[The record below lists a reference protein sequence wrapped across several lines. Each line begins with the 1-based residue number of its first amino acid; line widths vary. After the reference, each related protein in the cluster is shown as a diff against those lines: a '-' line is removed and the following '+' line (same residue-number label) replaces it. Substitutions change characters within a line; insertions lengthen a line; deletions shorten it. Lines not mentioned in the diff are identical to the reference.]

1 MVGRVAVCR
10 TRSTRVSWLGALLGA
25 IAMVMALSGPTLAGE
40 APPTPTPTPTPTPEA
55 TPTPTPEATPT
66 PLPSPEDSA
75 SSMTFVPDPTLPQ
88 TDTLGHGDASSPE
101 SSLAVPVVVL
111 TGIAACAYVLRP
123 NQRHRR
129 GASPARAPESRRR
142 HSP

>member
-1 MVGRVAVCR
+1 MVGPVAVCK

-25 IAMVMALSGPTLAGE
+25 IFLVLALTGPALAGE
-40 APPTPTPTPTPTPEA
+40 APPTPTPTPTPTPEG

-88 TDTLGHGDASSPE
+88 TDTLGQGDASSPE

-111 TGIAACAYVLRP
+111 TGLVACAYVLRP
-123 NQRHRR
+123 NQRRR
-129 GASPARAPESRRR
+129 RVANPTRAPERRR
-142 HSP
+142 P

>member
-1 MVGRVAVCR
+1 MVGRVAAPE

-25 IAMVMALSGPTLAGE
+25 TFLVLALTGPALAGE

-55 TPTPTPEATPT
+55 TPTPPPEATPT
-66 PLPSPEDSA
+66 PLPTPEDSA

-88 TDTLGHGDASSPE
+88 TDTLGQGNASSPE
-101 SSLAVPVVVL
+101 SSLAVPLVIL